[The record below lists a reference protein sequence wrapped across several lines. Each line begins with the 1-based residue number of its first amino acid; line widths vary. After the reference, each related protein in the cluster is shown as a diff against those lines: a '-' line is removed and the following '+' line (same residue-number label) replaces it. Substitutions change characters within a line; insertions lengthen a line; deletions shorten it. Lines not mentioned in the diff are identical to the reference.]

1 MFMIANDSGHM
12 CLHMDLP
19 SIVALKFRTP
29 QVAKLQMGTETEPN
43 KQTAE
48 VLPPNYTLPGP
59 VSMICC
65 SSIGPH
71 LLIYSRHDCKQAQR
85 GVLLTTCD

>member
-1 MFMIANDSGHM
+1 MIANDSGHM

-19 SIVALKFRTP
+19 SIVGLKFRTP
-29 QVAKLQMGTETEPN
+29 HVAKLQMGTEKETD

-71 LLIYSRHDCKQAQR
+71 LLIYCRHDCKQAQR